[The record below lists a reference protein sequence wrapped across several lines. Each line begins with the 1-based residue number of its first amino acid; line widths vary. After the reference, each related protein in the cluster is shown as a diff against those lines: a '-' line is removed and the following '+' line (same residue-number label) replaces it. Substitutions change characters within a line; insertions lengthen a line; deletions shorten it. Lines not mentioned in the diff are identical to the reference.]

1 MQEELIMWVGHGGCG
16 GGGGHGGGG
25 SGPWLIVHAPHME
38 PNAEACKKELHIF
51 LHSFGLQQ

>member
-1 MQEELIMWVGHGGCG
+1 MWVGHGGCG

-25 SGPWLIVHAPHME
+25 GGPWLIVHAPHME